1 MSSNSK
7 VVWSE
12 GMFLRAQHFQQQDRY
27 TERLVRQ
34 RVDGITPYAWGF
46 RSLEIDRGLLGL
58 GKFALASTDGVFPDG
73 TPFRIP
79 DDDAHPPAIDLP
91 VGLSESTVYLCL
103 PVTLRGAPEFDVSE
117 QFNSTARFASEE
129 SDVVDAISGA
139 QGVSRIRTARLRL
152 SLMLEHE
159 DRSGYQCLGVVRIQE
174 VVADRKINLDTGYI
188 PPSLSCAASPVLG
201 GFLNEV
207 SAMLHHRGSALAPR
221 LTGSTAHGVAEVA
234 DFLML
239 QLTNRMEPLLGHLAG
254 LPHLHP
260 ERLYATFLELAGELS
275 TFTAPD
281 KRPRELPAYRHD
293 DLALTFLALMSEL
306 RAQLSAVLE
315 QAAVQIPLQD
325 RKYGIRV
332 GVIADRT
339 LLTGAVFVLIFKA
352 SLPDEAV
359 RRTLPALIKI
369 GPVEQIRE
377 LVNVQLPGIR
387 IQPLA
392 VAPRQIPYRSGAVY
406 FQLESDN
413 TMWSQMASSGG
424 IAVHLAGDFPDAAM
438 ELWAIRR

>member
-34 RVDGITPYAWGF
+34 RVEGVTPYPWGF

-58 GKFALASTDGVFPDG
+58 GKFALAAADGVFADG
-73 TPFRIP
+73 TPFSVP
-79 DDDAHPPAIDLP
+79 EDDAHPLTLDLP
-91 VGLSESTVYLCL
+91 VGLSDSTIYLCL
-103 PVTLRGAPEFDVSE
+103 PITLRGAPEIDVSD
-117 QFNSTARFASEE
+117 QFNSTARFVAEE

-139 QGVSRIRTARLRL
+139 QGVSRLRTAKLRL

-159 DRSGYQCLGVVRIQE
+159 DRSGFYCLGVARVQE
-174 VVADRKINLDTGYI
+174 VVADRKVVLDNGFI
-188 PPSLSCAASPVLG
+188 PACLSCTASPVLT
-201 GFLNEV
+201 GFLSEV
-207 SAMLHHRGSALAPR
+207 AAMLHHRGAALAPR

-239 QLTNRMEPLLGHLAG
+239 QLTNRVEPLLGHYIN
-254 LPHLHP
+254 LPQLHP
-260 ERLYATFLELAGELS
+260 ERLYSTFLELAGELS
-275 TFTAPD
+275 TFTSSD

-293 DLALTFLALMSEL
+293 DLEASFTPLMMEL
-306 RAQLSAVLE
+306 RAALSAVLE

-339 LLTGAVFVLIFKA
+339 LLGGAVFVLIFKA
-352 SLPDEAV
+352 SMPDEAV

-406 FQLESDN
+406 FQLEADN
-413 TMWSQMASSGG
+413 PMWGQMASSGG
-424 IAVHLAGDFPDAAM
+424 IAVHLAGEFPDATM